1 VVVLIPEV
9 SLAWTASPTV
19 SVTGYQVLRSPNGS
33 SYSVITTVS
42 GRATTSYTDTA
53 VSGGTKYWY
62 EVRATAP
69 SGTATSTAASATTPA
84 LCL

>member
-1 VVVLIPEV
+1 VIILVPEV
-9 SLAWTASPTV
+9 SLGWTASTTA
-19 SVTGYQVLRSPNGS
+19 SVTGYQVLRSPDGS
-33 SYSVITTVS
+33 SYAVVTTVT
-42 GRATTSYTDTA
+42 GRGSTSYTDTG

-69 SGTATSTAASATTPA
+69 SGTATSGAASATTPG